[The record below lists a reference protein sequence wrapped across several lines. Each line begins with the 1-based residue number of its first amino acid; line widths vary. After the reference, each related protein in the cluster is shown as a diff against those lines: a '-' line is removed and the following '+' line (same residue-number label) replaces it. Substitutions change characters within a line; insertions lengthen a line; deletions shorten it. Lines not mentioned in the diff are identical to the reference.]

1 MKKLILLL
9 LCTVLVSC
17 SKIKVT
23 DLQYKV
29 EGWNCYVYQDDKPY
43 DGEAWSEDGTSY
55 KLTIDCGILKKI
67 EYYSEDGKLFCV
79 VENENKKFFNE
90 KGDEI
95 TRDQVRELYWD
106 KYTHW
111 KHDQQSALNDIVTS
125 HLKD

>member
-1 MKKLILLL
+1 MKKIVLLL

-23 DLQYKV
+23 DLRYKV
-29 EGWNCYVYQDDKPY
+29 EKWNCYVYQDGKPY
-43 DGEAWSEDGTSY
+43 DGEVWSEDGISY
-55 KLTIDCGILKKI
+55 KLTVDCGVLKKI

-79 VENENKKFFNE
+79 VENEDKKFFNE

-111 KHDQQSALNDIVTS
+111 KHYQQGALNDIVTS
-125 HLKD
+125 HPKD